1 LETESARLSLILQV
15 PGVETETAIITGG
28 DRSGPLTSLASMNDR
43 LKIALLIGLNLLMG
57 GIILSIW
64 LKPKEKETVIIDLGD
79 SRVAYWKNLAKTK
92 DEILED
98 VINDNVPGVDEQ
110 DRIIAEYWRRLQR
123 QSDSL
128 QRDRVQGDHPR

>member
-1 LETESARLSLILQV
+1 
-15 PGVETETAIITGG
+15 
-28 DRSGPLTSLASMNDR
+28 MNDK

-79 SRVAYWKNLAKTK
+79 SRAAYWKNLAKTK
-92 DEILED
+92 DEVLQD
-98 VINDNVPGVDEQ
+98 VISDNLPSVDEQ

-128 QRDRVQGDHPR
+128 QGDRIQSDQPR